1 MEEIRM
7 DEDLEAFADTPTEP
21 HGDDAH
27 VDLIQR
33 AFADLLARRLETVP
47 PHIRELLA
55 DHDPVMALRWL
66 DSNGDRFV
74 PPGAPQTDAGATG
87 ERLAGA
93 DLDDSQRRMLAI
105 ARKAGYAI
113 DAASLARRV
122 KAMRG

>member
-1 MEEIRM
+1 M
-7 DEDLEAFADTPTEP
+7 DEELEAFAETPPEP

-27 VDLIQR
+27 IDLIQR

-66 DSNGDRFV
+66 DSNADRFT
-74 PPGAPQTDAGATG
+74 PPDAPQTDAGAIG
-87 ERLAGA
+87 ERLA

-105 ARKAGYAI
+105 ARKAGYTI

-122 KAMRG
+122 RAMRG